1 MIGEHLLLFG
11 CMVGV
16 GELVG
21 SILLGRLITIFGYV
35 LVTILAGCLAI
46 ISLLLTYMT
55 IPGVRQRWRGRKRAR
70 ERARKRGRERE
81 RERENQKTRNVMMD
95 LSGAADPI

>member
-1 MIGEHLLLFG
+1 MIGGDHLLLFG

-21 SILLGRLITIFGYV
+21 SIVLGRLITVFGYV

-55 IPGVRQRWRGRKRAR
+55 IPGVR
-70 ERARKRGRERE
+70 ELV
-81 RERENQKTRNVMMD
+81 NIIII
-95 LSGAADPI
+95 ADM